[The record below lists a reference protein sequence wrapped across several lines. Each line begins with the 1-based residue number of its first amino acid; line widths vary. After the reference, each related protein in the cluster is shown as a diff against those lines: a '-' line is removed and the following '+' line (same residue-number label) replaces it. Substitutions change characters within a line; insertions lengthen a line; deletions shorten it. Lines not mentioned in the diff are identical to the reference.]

1 LQVMA
6 EGYEDVQKNVDNA
19 AKEIFQSLKETSD
32 KNALILVELGKNS
45 SAEQSKLSDSILNL
59 KSSNEE
65 LVSANRSMVS
75 QMSLASAAYQ
85 ALANRYSETEVMEGK
100 IIDEVKG
107 RLGEIQSDISR
118 DLTENLV
125 KSEKQFEEN
134 IVHVLSKNISEQNQ
148 QLKDT
153 SQDIMAKL
161 QDSVKANSDVS
172 ARIEDLEN
180 TFDIDKNR
188 IKSDPPTKKRRGWF
202 RRT

>member
-1 LQVMA
+1 
-6 EGYEDVQKNVDNA
+6 
-19 AKEIFQSLKETSD
+19 
-32 KNALILVELGKNS
+32 
-45 SAEQSKLSDSILNL
+45 
-59 KSSNEE
+59 
-65 LVSANRSMVS
+65 
-75 QMSLASAAYQ
+75 
-85 ALANRYSETEVMEGK
+85 ME
-100 IIDEVKG
+100 
-107 RLGEIQSDISR
+107 
-118 DLTENLV
+118 TENLV

>member
-1 LQVMA
+1 
-6 EGYEDVQKNVDNA
+6 
-19 AKEIFQSLKETSD
+19 
-32 KNALILVELGKNS
+32 
-45 SAEQSKLSDSILNL
+45 
-59 KSSNEE
+59 
-65 LVSANRSMVS
+65 
-75 QMSLASAAYQ
+75 MSLASAAYQ

-153 SQDIMAKL
+153 SRDIMAKL

-180 TFDIDKNR
+180 TFDIDKKR

>member
-1 LQVMA
+1 MA

-153 SQDIMAKL
+153 SRDIMAKL

-180 TFDIDKNR
+180 TFDIDKKR

>member
-1 LQVMA
+1 
-6 EGYEDVQKNVDNA
+6 
-19 AKEIFQSLKETSD
+19 
-32 KNALILVELGKNS
+32 
-45 SAEQSKLSDSILNL
+45 
-59 KSSNEE
+59 
-65 LVSANRSMVS
+65 MVS